1 MPRGGYFKLLLYCF
15 TGDRTIEKTGAW
27 AARSHL
33 LRNSLALYRV
43 HVHRSGRK
51 ITHTAQFIIQY
62 LPVLVAA
69 SSISVVP
76 FSLPTLSFAQNAD
89 SHTPQQVVHTRTS
102 LGLDAEHEE
111 DAYFDVEPRHLGRR
125 PGHSLVPEESLYS
138 SSPAVNE
145 SRRAFKRVFL
155 SFSGG
160 SSTSD
165 ARSFPWLLQRLGDV
179 AAGGRPCL
187 YGAFAACTVAS
198 DSPTAD

>member
-1 MPRGGYFKLLLYCF
+1 MQ
-15 TGDRTIEKTGAW
+15 T
-27 AARSHL
+27 
-33 LRNSLALYRV
+33 
-43 HVHRSGRK
+43 
-51 ITHTAQFIIQY
+51 
-62 LPVLVAA
+62 
-69 SSISVVP
+69 
-76 FSLPTLSFAQNAD
+76 PT
-89 SHTPQQVVHTRTS
+89 TPQQVVHTRTS

-111 DAYFDVEPRHLGRR
+111 GAYSDVELRHLGRR

-145 SRRAFKRVFL
+145 SRRAFKRAFL
-155 SFSGG
+155 SFSGD

-165 ARSFPWLLQRLGDV
+165 ARSFPPWLQRLGDV

>member
-1 MPRGGYFKLLLYCF
+1 M
-15 TGDRTIEKTGAW
+15 
-27 AARSHL
+27 
-33 LRNSLALYRV
+33 

-62 LPVLVAA
+62 LPR
-69 SSISVVP
+69 SSLPRRLSVVP
-76 FSLPTLSFAQNAD
+76 FSLRTLPFAQYAD
-89 SHTPQQVVHTRTS
+89 SHTPQQKHTPHTRTS

-111 DAYFDVEPRHLGRR
+111 GAYFDVELRHLGRR
-125 PGHSLVPEESLYS
+125 PGHPLVPEECSVDS

-145 SRRAFKRVFL
+145 SRRAFKRAFL
-155 SFSGG
+155 SFSRG
-160 SSTSD
+160 SATS
-165 ARSFPWLLQRLGDV
+165 ARSFPWLQRLGDV

>member
-1 MPRGGYFKLLLYCF
+1 M
-15 TGDRTIEKTGAW
+15 
-27 AARSHL
+27 
-33 LRNSLALYRV
+33 
-43 HVHRSGRK
+43 
-51 ITHTAQFIIQY
+51 Q
-62 LPVLVAA
+62 
-69 SSISVVP
+69 
-76 FSLPTLSFAQNAD
+76 AD

-111 DAYFDVEPRHLGRR
+111 DAYFDVELRHLGRR

-145 SRRAFKRVFL
+145 SRRAFKRAFL
-155 SFSGG
+155 SFSGV

-165 ARSFPWLLQRLGDV
+165 ARSFPWLQRLGDV

>member
-1 MPRGGYFKLLLYCF
+1 M
-15 TGDRTIEKTGAW
+15 
-27 AARSHL
+27 
-33 LRNSLALYRV
+33 LRNSLALGACPQRY
-43 HVHRSGRK
+43 GRK

-62 LPVLVAA
+62 LPALVAA
-69 SSISVVP
+69 LSECRPLFLTNTAVRPICR
-76 FSLPTLSFAQNAD
+76 LPHSQQK
-89 SHTPQQVVHTRTS
+89 HTPHTRTS

-111 DAYFDVEPRHLGRR
+111 DAHFDVELRHLGRR

-145 SRRAFKRVFL
+145 SRRAFKRAFL

-187 YGAFAACTVAS
+187 YGAFTACTVAS

>member
-1 MPRGGYFKLLLYCF
+1 MFLLFLRHKFNKLLYKRKKNKVKKHA
-15 TGDRTIEKTGAW
+15 D
-27 AARSHL
+27 L
-33 LRNSLALYRV
+33 LKNSLASGGRV
-43 HVHRSGRK
+43 HVHSPDARLR
-51 ITHTAQFIIQY
+51 HNLQFNT
-62 LPVLVAA
+62 PVLVAA
-69 SSISVVP
+69 SSKCRPLFV
-76 FSLPTLSFAQNAD
+76 SLPHCRSPNTVCRLPHS
-89 SHTPQQVVHTRTS
+89 PEVVHTRTS
-102 LGLDAEHEE
+102 LGLEAEHEE
-111 DAYFDVEPRHLGRR
+111 DAHSDVEPRHLGRR

-145 SRRAFKRVFL
+145 SRRAFKRAFL

-165 ARSFPWLLQRLGDV
+165 ARSFPWVRRWRYV

>member
-1 MPRGGYFKLLLYCF
+1 M
-15 TGDRTIEKTGAW
+15 
-27 AARSHL
+27 
-33 LRNSLALYRV
+33 
-43 HVHRSGRK
+43 
-51 ITHTAQFIIQY
+51 Q
-62 LPVLVAA
+62 
-69 SSISVVP
+69 
-76 FSLPTLSFAQNAD
+76 AD

-111 DAYFDVEPRHLGRR
+111 DAYFDVELRHLGRR
-125 PGHSLVPEESLYS
+125 PGHPLVPEESSVDS

-145 SRRAFKRVFL
+145 SRRAFKRAFL

-165 ARSFPWLLQRLGDV
+165 ARNFPWLQRWGHV

-187 YGAFAACTVAS
+187 YGAFAACTVAF